1 MTKNEILREL
11 REQDELLK
19 KIFDRRKNW
28 QNSRANTTTRF
39 GKSCILMVKTIM
51 IFNLKGE

>member
-19 KIFDRRKNW
+19 KIFDRR
-28 QNSRANTTTRF
+28 
-39 GKSCILMVKTIM
+39 GKTGRTCRRTL
-51 IFNLKGE
+51 

>member
-19 KIFDRRKNW
+19 KIFDRREKTGRTCRRTLW
-28 QNSRANTTTRF
+28 RDL
-39 GKSCILMVKTIM
+39 GKAV
-51 IFNLKGE
+51 F